1 MNLDPRLLD
10 LVACP
15 ACHGG
20 LRVDDAAEE
29 LVCDACRLAF
39 PVRDD
44 IPVLLLDEA
53 RPPQGAAGEAS

>member
-10 LVACP
+10 LIACP

-20 LRVDDAAEE
+20 LTVDTDAEE
-29 LVCDACRLAF
+29 LLCERCALAY

-44 IPVLLLDEA
+44 IPVLLVDDA
-53 RPPQGAAGEAS
+53 RPTGAAR